1 MSRTSRP
8 VGGTMDFLVEEFP
21 VLSNKAR
28 KFVRS
33 HPRQA
38 RAAIVVAL
46 EAVAA
51 QQEISDVAEVPGRLR
66 PYVVRRSADEGM
78 IGVSEAAKRLG
89 VSRTTVHAWAKTNK
103 LIAWKTSKPSLRI
116 PAGQILGPERIVP
129 GIKDVVDIIG
139 DPELAWA
146 FLTQEWAFEE
156 TVALPLDLLRDNR
169 IDEVLGVAPG
179 FGDTFT

>member
-1 MSRTSRP
+1 M
-8 VGGTMDFLVEEFP
+8 GGTMGFLVEEFP

-38 RAAIVVAL
+38 RAAIAVAL

-51 QQEISDVAEVPGRLR
+51 QQEITDVEEVPERLR
-66 PYVVRRSADEGM
+66 PFVVHRSTDEGM

-89 VSRTTVHAWAKTNK
+89 VSRTTVHAWAKKNK
-103 LIAWKTSKPSLRI
+103 LIAWKTSKPGLRI
-116 PAGQILGPERIVP
+116 PAGQILGPELIVP
-129 GIKDVVDIIG
+129 GIQDVVDIIG

-146 FLTQEWAFEE
+146 FLTQEWMFEE
-156 TVALPLDLLRDNR
+156 TVALPLELLKDNR
-169 IDEVLGVAPG
+169 IDEVRGAAPG
-179 FGDTFT
+179 FGVTFT